1 MVYEYSLKV
10 KDVHMTGLRG
20 ILTLRGTPVKE
31 IKGDDIHEGVYL
43 EGPLNGVY
51 GNVYRLS
58 EQGYCYVDEQAWEKR
73 EIHED
78 DMLVGMREIAVKVTD
93 EDSGSATVI
102 QYGVL

>member
-43 EGPLNGVY
+43 EGPLNGVLLTY
-51 GNVYRLS
+51 TG
-58 EQGYCYVDEQAWEKR
+58 
-73 EIHED
+73 
-78 DMLVGMREIAVKVTD
+78 
-93 EDSGSATVI
+93 
-102 QYGVL
+102 